1 MPLTIENT
9 SRIIILNF
17 ICLKCFLDASLNRL
31 QKKLTEG
38 SSLETGE
45 RGANKVKS
53 LVKKNLCKNIF
64 HLITMYLLDFIRG
77 IEEIKIFTVKA
88 SL

>member
-64 HLITMYLLDFIRG
+64 HLINNHNVLDFLGKKKR
-77 IEEIKIFTVKA
+77 F
-88 SL
+88 LQ